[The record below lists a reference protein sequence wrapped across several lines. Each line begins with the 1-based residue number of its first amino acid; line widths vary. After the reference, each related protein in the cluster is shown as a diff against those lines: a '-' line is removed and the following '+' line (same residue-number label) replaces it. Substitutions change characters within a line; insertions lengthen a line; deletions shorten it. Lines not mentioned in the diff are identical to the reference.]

1 MSPRGRPRSF
11 DRDTALERAM
21 RLFWERGYEGASM
34 ADLTA
39 AMDIGSPSL
48 YAAFGSKEALFREA
62 VALYRTTDGSLTG
75 RALAS
80 GATAR
85 GAVESALRGNAV
97 AYLGSG
103 HPRGCLVVLAA
114 FNCSNQGIRD
124 HLADARRQGRELI
137 RQRLRQ
143 GVADGDLAASVD
155 VDALST
161 FYTAV
166 LTSLSLEARDG
177 ATAADLDAIVDGAMA
192 AWPDRAPAP

>member
-1 MSPRGRPRSF
+1 
-11 DRDTALERAM
+11 M

-39 AMDIGSPSL
+39 VMDIGSPSL

-62 VALYRTTDGSLTG
+62 VALYRGTAGGFTG

-85 GAVESALRGNAV
+85 GAVESALRGNAA
-97 AYLGSG
+97 AYLEPG

-114 FNCSNQGIRD
+114 FNCSDQGVRE
-124 HLADARRQGRELI
+124 HLADARRHGRELI
-137 RQRLRQ
+137 RQRLRR
-143 GVADGDLAASVD
+143 GVEDGDLVVGAD
-155 VDALST
+155 VDAMAT

-166 LTSLSLEARDG
+166 LSSLSLEARDG

-192 AWPDRAPAP
+192 AWPERTPAP